1 MYTYADITIYLFWC
15 APVHILHTHTHTHT
29 HKNTKHT
36 HIHTRTHTVNRHTYT
51 QHLHVHN
58 TNPAHNTKI
67 NLHVDTHTYTHAQP
81 HLETLTNTTT
91 RVNTHF
97 IFENICVLKQYAK
110 CYKCVK
116 KHKLLY
122 KMWLNYVFYFIP
134 VNFVCVVTP
143 SFASVQREEVDTERH
158 CTC

>member
-1 MYTYADITIYLFWC
+1 MFWC
-15 APVHILHTHTHTHT
+15 APVHILHTHTHT

-91 RVNTHF
+91 RVNTHTHF